1 MHVFAPNSGYCS
13 YSYLSHVTIVSSAN
27 KCSLRVLVFDE
38 TLAAELEMTTKE
50 FPNISFLF
58 L

>member
-38 TLAAELEMTTKE
+38 TLAAEL
-50 FPNISFLF
+50 
-58 L
+58 